1 MTDQEINLETP
12 EGTAVVHKSGGQKM
26 IVIGKDGEELICQW
40 LYRGKETKANFN
52 PKALVLVKDSNK
64 YPPLVW
70 NR

>member
-1 MTDQEINLETP
+1 MTDQKVNIETP
-12 EGTAVVHKSGGQKM
+12 EGTAVTHKSGGQKM

-64 YPPLVW
+64 DLRLVW